1 MGIQKAMVN
10 NLQNR
15 ARLNQ
20 AGRVSDDLHDVNQE
34 LKYENSLEV
43 VKHEI
48 FKHRYSLRDFF
59 RQMDVDNSGTL
70 SFEEFVK
77 GLRQLRIS
85 TEHAETIF
93 SMGDSNS
100 DGMLQYN
107 EFIAEFD
114 KVRTHRREAAQMGTP
129 YAAAMTSWPRSGQS
143 MRTCRLPS
151 ARLTKM
157 ET

>member
-1 MGIQKAMVN
+1 MGDSIQKAMVN

-114 KVRTHRREAAQMGTP
+114 KVRTHRREAAQVVQLYT
-129 YAAAMTSWPRSGQS
+129 T
-143 MRTCRLPS
+143 
-151 ARLTKM
+151 
-157 ET
+157 E